1 MILSTFMLLGNHHQY
16 PSPSPVSIPRTLF
29 ILQNWN
35 CACVHSQSC
44 LKLCTHAL
52 IIPSLL
58 LPPVP
63 GNHCPSFFE
72 IQTFKIQ
79 NSKLFLMHS
88 SQALGT
94 QVLLM
99 RSHSLPSR
107 LNPSSLPHAVFSF
120 PEAILLRFGSPLVKL
135 DHICRKEELLV
146 LNART

>member
-1 MILSTFMLLGNHHQY
+1 MYGSAILSTFMLLGNHHQY
-16 PSPSPVSIPRTLF
+16 PSPELSSSCKTGTM
-29 ILQNWN
+29 
-35 CACVHSQSC
+35 CVRSQSR
-44 LKLCTHAL
+44 LKLCTHGL
-52 IIPSLL
+52 VIPSLL

-79 NSKLFLMHS
+79 NSKLFFMHS

-107 LNPSSLPHAVFSF
+107 MNPSSLPHAVFSF